1 MAALPISRLLTVLTL
16 FIFFLKSLAADEDSH
31 FSFTRFQNDPKN
43 ESKITL
49 YGAAKVVDGGSAIQL
64 TDRVS
69 SSAGRVMYKNPIK
82 LVGGESRSFVSFSTY
97 FSFSMSTGN
106 GDGLDFLMVPNGFNV
121 SQFGNSSYGLS
132 LGSGKSNFKVVS
144 VKFNTLRDSNDG
156 LLKNHARI
164 GVGSVVSEKL
174 SNASAYNLARSSG
187 KIHAWIDYEASS
199 KRLEVR
205 LGQDGSSRPS
215 SPLLSY
221 RIALS
226 KVWEDE
232 EVFVGFSSSTGNS
245 SDSCFLHSWSFKIRH
260 VPNWMHSEPLD
271 PKAFA
276 KSTKTLEAEKRRDCL
291 SRVLAAM
298 IFGAACG
305 ALAAFTVLYLW
316 TVFGHRRPVVPEEF
330 AMQPIGCEYKKVKVV
345 VDKAIEG
352 GK

>member
-1 MAALPISRLLTVLTL
+1 MAALPISRHLVVLTL

-31 FSFTRFQNDPKN
+31 FSFTRFQNDPKKG
-43 ESKITL
+43 SKITL

-82 LVGGESRSFVSFSTY
+82 LVGG
-97 FSFSMSTGN
+97 
-106 GDGLDFLMVPNGFNV
+106 
-121 SQFGNSSYGLS
+121 
-132 LGSGKSNFKVVS
+132 
-144 VKFNTLRDSNDG
+144 
-156 LLKNHARI
+156 
-164 GVGSVVSEKL
+164 VGSVSEKL
-174 SNASAYNLARSSG
+174 SNASAYNLARSG
-187 KIHAWIDYEASS
+187 GNIHAWIDYEASS

-226 KVWEDE
+226 KVWEDK

-245 SDSCFLHSWSFKIRH
+245 SDACFLHSWSFKIRH

-276 KSTKTLEAEKRRDCL
+276 KSTKNLEAEKRRDCL

-316 TVFGHRRPVVPEEF
+316 TVFGNRRPVVPEEF